1 MVSSEGLENVI
12 GSSPDRPISVIWE
25 FSSTN
30 RALNSI
36 AYFTTADDADK
47 WIQDV
52 KIYAVALVR
61 FDNLWKV
68 LNDLEQRS
76 SFQSSPRYANMRLQM
91 PILRGN
97 IRTMVQNLGTNL
109 QIFRTYWAVRYGLI
123 GQGIHYVPPTLV
135 LLMTIMEDNLG
146 LTGVRTFRNANG
158 EYF

>member
-1 MVSSEGLENVI
+1 MVSSGGLEYVI

-36 AYFTTADDADK
+36 AYFATADDADK
-47 WIQDV
+47 WLQDV
-52 KIYAVALVR
+52 RIYAGALIR

-68 LNDLEQRS
+68 LNEMEQRS
-76 SFQSSPRYANMRLQM
+76 SFQSSHRYANMRLQM
-91 PILRGN
+91 PILRSN

-123 GQGIHYVPPTLV
+123 GQGDHYVPPALMI
-135 LLMTIMEDNLG
+135 LMTIMEDNLG

>member
-1 MVSSEGLENVI
+1 MVSSDGLEYVI

-36 AYFTTADDADK
+36 AYFATADDADK
-47 WIQDV
+47 WLQDV
-52 KIYAVALVR
+52 RIYAGALIR
-61 FDNLWKV
+61 FDNFWKV
-68 LNDLEQRS
+68 LNEIEQRS
-76 SFQSSPRYANMRLQM
+76 SFQSSPRYASMRLQM
-91 PILRGN
+91 PILRRN
-97 IRTMVQNLGTNL
+97 IRTMVQDLGTNL

-123 GQGIHYVPPTLV
+123 GQGVHYIPPALV
-135 LLMTIMEDNLG
+135 ILMTIMEDNLG

>member
-1 MVSSEGLENVI
+1 MVSSGGLEYVI

-36 AYFTTADDADK
+36 AYFATADDADK
-47 WIQDV
+47 WLQDV
-52 KIYAVALVR
+52 RIYAGALIR

-68 LNDLEQRS
+68 LNEMEQRS

-91 PILRGN
+91 PILRSN
-97 IRTMVQNLGTNL
+97 IRMMVQNLGTNL

-123 GQGIHYVPPTLV
+123 GQGVHYVPPALMI
-135 LLMTIMEDNLG
+135 LMTIMEDNLG